1 MNKSNRIDLL
11 YLTNQ
16 NFIDKYN
23 QKKINTQQNETLD
36 DDIAFYRKRIFNTT
50 KDLLRK
56 KSVNSTVDSSFIEY
70 CRELIKY
77 FKFIDKKD
85 VLQEEYKDLKEK
97 KKKNID
103 HNFNLSENDKIMSK
117 ETKKTIRTIKD
128 CIPIKVK
135 TKPKQKRKYPK
146 KKDVNIKDEKF
157 RIKGLEKEKSNQ
169 FICPVNQNKKELL
182 KKFTKQNKK
191 ENIKHKKQN
200 ENIKQKSQNKKRNT
214 KQKKEEEL
222 IQKEQDDLISLILG
236 K

>member
-1 MNKSNRIDLL
+1 MNKNNQVDLL

-36 DDIAFYRKRIFNTT
+36 EDIAFYRKRIFNTT
-50 KDLLRK
+50 KELLRK

-70 CRELIKY
+70 CRELVNY
-77 FKFIDKKD
+77 FKFKDKKD

-97 KKKNID
+97 KQTTVD

-135 TKPKQKRKYPK
+135 TKTKQKRTYPK
-146 KKDVNIKDEKF
+146 KKK
-157 RIKGLEKEKSNQ
+157 
-169 FICPVNQNKKELL
+169 C
-182 KKFTKQNKK
+182 
-191 ENIKHKKQN
+191 
-200 ENIKQKSQNKKRNT
+200 
-214 KQKKEEEL
+214 
-222 IQKEQDDLISLILG
+222 
-236 K
+236 

>member
-1 MNKSNRIDLL
+1 MSKSNRIDLL

-23 QKKINTQQNETLD
+23 QKKTTLDENETLD
-36 DDIAFYRKRIFNTT
+36 EDIAFYRKRILNTT

-56 KSVNSTVDSSFIEY
+56 NSVNSTVDSSFIEY
-70 CRELIKY
+70 CSELIKY

-97 KKKNID
+97 KQTQVD

-135 TKPKQKRKYPK
+135 TKPKQKRTYPK
-146 KKDVNIKDEKF
+146 KKNFNIKDEKF

-182 KKFTKQNKK
+182 KKFA
-191 ENIKHKKQN
+191 KQN
-200 ENIKQKSQNKKRNT
+200 ENIKQKKPNKKRNT

-222 IQKEQDDLISLILG
+222 IQKEQDDLIALILG

>member
-1 MNKSNRIDLL
+1 MSKSNQIDLL

-23 QKKINTQQNETLD
+23 QKKSSLSENETLNE
-36 DDIAFYRKRIFNTT
+36 DIAFYRKRILNTT
-50 KDLLRK
+50 KELLRK

-70 CRELIKY
+70 CSELIKY
-77 FKFIDKKD
+77 FKFKDKKD

-97 KKKNID
+97 TQTKVND
-103 HNFNLSENDKIMSK
+103 NFNLSENDKIMSK

-135 TKPKQKRKYPK
+135 TKPKQKRTYPK
-146 KKDVNIKDEKF
+146 KKNVNIKDEKF

-169 FICPVNQNKKELL
+169 FICPVNQNKKEVQ
-182 KKFTKQNKK
+182 KKFT
-191 ENIKHKKQN
+191 KQN
-200 ENIKQKSQNKKRNT
+200 ENIKQKKQNKKRNT

-222 IQKEQDDLISLILG
+222 IQKEQDDLIALILG
-236 K
+236 N

>member
-1 MNKSNRIDLL
+1 MSKSNQIDLL

-23 QKKINTQQNETLD
+23 QKQSSLSENETLD
-36 DDIAFYRKRIFNTT
+36 EDIAFYRKRIFNTT
-50 KDLLRK
+50 KELLRK
-56 KSVNSTVDSSFIEY
+56 KSVNSAVDSSFIEY
-70 CRELIKY
+70 CSELIKY

-97 KKKNID
+97 KQTKVD
-103 HNFNLSENDKIMSK
+103 DNFNLSENDKIMSK

-169 FICPVNQNKKELL
+169 FICPVNQNKKELI
-182 KKFTKQNKK
+182 KKFA
-191 ENIKHKKQN
+191 KQN
-200 ENIKQKSQNKKRNT
+200 ENIKQKKQNKKRNT
-214 KQKKEEEL
+214 KQKKKEEL
-222 IQKEQDDLISLILG
+222 IQKEQDDLITLILG

>member
-1 MNKSNRIDLL
+1 MMNKSNRIDLL

-23 QKKINTQQNETLD
+23 QKKPTLDQNETLNE
-36 DDIAFYRKRIFNTT
+36 DIAFYRKRILNTT
-50 KDLLRK
+50 KNLLRK
-56 KSVNSTVDSSFIEY
+56 NSVNSTVDSSFIEY
-70 CRELIKY
+70 CSQLIKY

-97 KKKNID
+97 KQTKVD
-103 HNFNLSENDKIMSK
+103 HNFNLSDKDKIMSN

-135 TKPKQKRKYPK
+135 TKPKQKRTYPK
-146 KKDVNIKDEKF
+146 KKNINIKEEKF

-169 FICPVNQNKKELL
+169 FICPVNQNKKELT
-182 KKFTKQNKK
+182 KKFAKQK
-191 ENIKHKKQN
+191 
-200 ENIKQKSQNKKRNT
+200 ENIKQKKQNKKKNT
-214 KQKKEEEL
+214 KKKEEL
-222 IQKEQDDLISLILG
+222 IQKEQDDLIALILG

>member
-1 MNKSNRIDLL
+1 MSKSNQIDLL

-23 QKKINTQQNETLD
+23 QKKTTLDENETLD
-36 DDIAFYRKRIFNTT
+36 EDIAFYRKRIFNTT
-50 KDLLRK
+50 KELLRK
-56 KSVNSTVDSSFIEY
+56 NSVNSVVDSSFIEY
-70 CRELIKY
+70 CKELIKY

-97 KKKNID
+97 KQTKVD

-128 CIPIKVK
+128 CIPLKVK
-135 TKPKQKRKYPK
+135 TKPKQKRTYPK
-146 KKDVNIKDEKF
+146 KKNFNIKDEKF

-182 KKFTKQNKK
+182 KKFA
-191 ENIKHKKQN
+191 KQN
-200 ENIKQKSQNKKRNT
+200 ENIKQKKQNKKRNT

-222 IQKEQDDLISLILG
+222 IQKEQDDLIALILG